1 MELAGTYKLFKEL
14 ELPLVEVLT
23 QMECEGIN
31 LDTSFLK
38 TLSKELLKDIEAL
51 EKKIYL
57 TAGENFN
64 IDLHARSL
72 ANVKSNMGRLGDIVT
87 ATRDLTATPVGVPVP
102 TIQLARR
109 FFIHLVSAPT
119 VFQGMDTFANTFL
132 VHSARRRR
140 S

>member
-1 MELAGTYKLFKEL
+1 MAWANRFAFLFLLFLAR
-14 ELPLVEVLT
+14 
-23 QMECEGIN
+23 
-31 LDTSFLK
+31 DRSFAIPAWFAQL
-38 TLSKELLKDIEAL
+38 
-51 EKKIYL
+51 Y
-57 TAGENFN
+57 
-64 IDLHARSL
+64 LHARSL

-87 ATRDLTATPVGVPVP
+87 TTRDLTATLVGVPVP

>member
-1 MELAGTYKLFKEL
+1 MRATRAGRRRGTTTATWVNRFASLFLLFLAR
-14 ELPLVEVLT
+14 
-23 QMECEGIN
+23 
-31 LDTSFLK
+31 DRSFA
-38 TLSKELLKDIEAL
+38 IPVWFAHV
-51 EKKIYL
+51 Y
-57 TAGENFN
+57 
-64 IDLHARSL
+64 LHARSL